1 MLIDSFMG
9 RARRAT
15 ATTRAAGALL
25 AAVATAL
32 APAVPARAEAAALV
46 QPKQLTADRS
56 LPARQLAEQLHAARL
71 YDTFWSTGDEAQAR
85 AALAPDFV
93 DRTLPPGRAQGVAG
107 PLAASRAFHA
117 AVPDVHCEVE
127 QMIVAG
133 DRVVAHLRLSGHFTG
148 SFGAVRGRGQPVDFI
163 ATDIYRIR
171 GGRIAEN
178 WHLEDNLTFLTQ
190 LGVVKP

>member
-1 MLIDSFMG
+1 M
-9 RARRAT
+9 
-15 ATTRAAGALL
+15 AGALL
-25 AAVATAL
+25 AVVVTTL
-32 APAVPARAEAAALV
+32 APAAPARAEAADQV
-46 QPKQLTADRS
+46 QPKQLIADRS
-56 LPARQLAEQLHAARL
+56 LPATQLAAQLHAARL
-71 YDTFWSTGDEAQAR
+71 YDTFWSTGDETQAR

-133 DRVVAHLRLSGHFTG
+133 DRVVAHLHFSGHFTG
-148 SFGAVRGRGQPVDFI
+148 SFGSVRGHGQPVDFI

-171 GGRIAEN
+171 DGRIAEN

-190 LGVVKP
+190 LGVVKH